1 VAVATINCFSDVL
14 EVGVTF
20 TVVLPQ
26 VTQAQVGVESVER
39 VGDPPVLYLL
49 HGLSD
54 DHSAWTRY
62 TSVERYA
69 DARGLA
75 VVMPAVSR
83 SFYAD
88 EAGGHRY
95 WTFVSEELPQL
106 VRTFFRVSTDPAQT
120 FVAGLSMG
128 GYGALRL
135 ALTYPERYAAVAS
148 LSGAVDVRA
157 LMREPGRARLN
168 EVIFAGEVP
177 PEADLFSLV
186 RSGRSLPPMWIGC
199 GTEDIL
205 YPMVRDFEAAAQGV
219 GADVTTLYE
228 PGDHVWELWDAQ
240 LPVVLDFL
248 LSHGDSARSS
258 VAAR

>member
-1 VAVATINCFSDVL
+1 MAVATINCFSDVL

-83 SFYAD
+83 S
-88 EAGGHRY
+88 
-95 WTFVSEELPQL
+95 V
-106 VRTFFRVSTDPAQT
+106 
-120 FVAGLSMG
+120 
-128 GYGALRL
+128 
-135 ALTYPERYAAVAS
+135 
-148 LSGAVDVRA
+148 
-157 LMREPGRARLN
+157 
-168 EVIFAGEVP
+168 
-177 PEADLFSLV
+177 
-186 RSGRSLPPMWIGC
+186 
-199 GTEDIL
+199 
-205 YPMVRDFEAAAQGV
+205 
-219 GADVTTLYE
+219 
-228 PGDHVWELWDAQ
+228 
-240 LPVVLDFL
+240 
-248 LSHGDSARSS
+248 
-258 VAAR
+258 